1 MSTDLVPL
9 SKFPWAWEETVPVAN
24 PKCGGCPQAA
34 KDSHLSCAAFKANAH
49 HLPTLS
55 QKFDLTDFRRM
66 EYLLFRKARDASG
79 LYGSED
85 GFQYNAADSYNA
97 SDFVS
102 ATIISASGMTLVV
115 DFGVDPRQ
123 LVLWQARRP
132 SPSEDA
138 PFTVWIPGFGG
149 IGPPRPNMV
158 VQYGPESILAL
169 KSKPTIKE
177 VLDLTGTRMTFRL
190 GQNCD
195 HALTPLDPEYAGAFN
210 CFIWN
215 QDGNNNLK
223 RLQIQDATYF
233 RGHPKTKQVKADS
246 LPENKIYA
254 LESTGVAHPP
264 GFVSTPE
271 PVFWIEGF
279 RKTAPLEWETISGS
293 ESRLFTRTHI
303 DNSRDAVVA
312 FGTAKP
318 DYANDP
324 EGTLPDLI
332 DSYSQF
338 RIHYWKEGG
347 AIACE
352 VPCFNRCKE
361 ARRYVPGDIRK
372 YNPADGAGVGF
383 DADGKSWY
391 CRARKYPKYTYQ
403 DLYDAINRIPG
414 EDGVLDTLITEYLRA
429 TRAFDFPANGQCLNY
444 NTCDKFKASEN
455 DRGLDAIWDERWHG
469 ALFFYMMWAASGWKL
484 VQQLPGES
492 GTWNFI
498 ATLTNFDGI
507 QYIANVS
514 LRSEPTTAIFEAKV
528 EFIKPG
534 LWHTGVDTITDDD
547 GNTHFRDRWQHN
559 WDATIDPETEEQVL
573 GAGRIP
579 SGVTGFSTSRD
590 PLDYAGTIEG
600 NEIERFGV
608 GNLRD
613 DGAIVGRG
621 IHDRPKLLPE
631 GQVIIPNIDKSVTD
645 PQDRT
650 IAVFTIDPEPVD
662 LNGDGSFMR
671 GAMTEF
677 IPLRHDGVSLT
688 QFASREIFSAELGT
702 GGTVIC
708 YLRNTLHTF
717 TFLGSTPQTNEYVN
731 WFAGGGPGFAPTDP
745 YIIDGHDE
753 PDKTIGSPVRGVQP
767 GDTATIS
774 GFEGYMADARFCVA
788 NGTGPFL
795 GPEAPGWGDTTVT
808 NVDFEVGGFF
818 KAASGNTL
826 VGSDHKAIKAPDSGD
841 FVKEGSTVYT
851 RVLEDATRRPDVLH
865 SHEFYVDG
873 DRIYLSPDNDGANLT
888 IHYGVEGKTDQYT
901 ESYTVATSPVMPTG
915 IDYAKWT
922 GADVRK
928 VYFYGTHIEITDY
941 ISADASGL
949 LTLQFNGNIAG
960 RRVTVHLEK
969 SGTVSDPGNHC
980 LLAATYEGKKMDKV
994 VLRDETGWLQSNVDS
1009 LAGKS
1014 INFSYGGAAYWP
1026 DGLQPQFAEYTTE
1039 TWNDLAD
1046 GVDIVSEHGRGRW
1059 HHSVEWLIAAP
1070 PVFCLKG

>member
-1 MSTDLVPL
+1 
-9 SKFPWAWEETVPVAN
+9 
-24 PKCGGCPQAA
+24 
-34 KDSHLSCAAFKANAH
+34 
-49 HLPTLS
+49 
-55 QKFDLTDFRRM
+55 
-66 EYLLFRKARDASG
+66 
-79 LYGSED
+79 
-85 GFQYNAADSYNA
+85 
-97 SDFVS
+97 
-102 ATIISASGMTLVV
+102 
-115 DFGVDPRQ
+115 
-123 LVLWQARRP
+123 
-132 SPSEDA
+132 
-138 PFTVWIPGFGG
+138 
-149 IGPPRPNMV
+149 
-158 VQYGPESILAL
+158 
-169 KSKPTIKE
+169 
-177 VLDLTGTRMTFRL
+177 
-190 GQNCD
+190 
-195 HALTPLDPEYAGAFN
+195 
-210 CFIWN
+210 
-215 QDGNNNLK
+215 
-223 RLQIQDATYF
+223 
-233 RGHPKTKQVKADS
+233 
-246 LPENKIYA
+246 
-254 LESTGVAHPP
+254 
-264 GFVSTPE
+264 
-271 PVFWIEGF
+271 
-279 RKTAPLEWETISGS
+279 
-293 ESRLFTRTHI
+293 
-303 DNSRDAVVA
+303 
-312 FGTAKP
+312 
-318 DYANDP
+318 
-324 EGTLPDLI
+324 
-332 DSYSQF
+332 
-338 RIHYWKEGG
+338 
-347 AIACE
+347 
-352 VPCFNRCKE
+352 
-361 ARRYVPGDIRK
+361 
-372 YNPADGAGVGF
+372 
-383 DADGKSWY
+383 
-391 CRARKYPKYTYQ
+391 
-403 DLYDAINRIPG
+403 
-414 EDGVLDTLITEYLRA
+414 
-429 TRAFDFPANGQCLNY
+429 
-444 NTCDKFKASEN
+444 
-455 DRGLDAIWDERWHG
+455 
-469 ALFFYMMWAASGWKL
+469 
-484 VQQLPGES
+484 
-492 GTWNFI
+492 
-498 ATLTNFDGI
+498 
-507 QYIANVS
+507 VS

-774 GFEGYMADARFCVA
+774 GFEGYFADARFCVA

-865 SHEFYVDG
+865 RTSSTSMATAFIFR
-873 DRIYLSPDNDGANLT
+873 RIT
-888 IHYGVEGKTDQYT
+888 T
-901 ESYTVATSPVMPTG
+901 ERTSRFTTALKAKPISTRKAYTVATSPVMPTG

-994 VLRDETGWLQSNVDS
+994 VLRDETGWLQSQVDS